1 MTDPTGQMAPP
12 APALSCITTMFNEGA
27 LIRCSLDSMLAQ
39 SFTDFEILLV
49 DDGASEETRQ
59 VAQGYD
65 DPRIRH
71 IRQANDGLSS
81 ARNRALSLNRARYV
95 SFLDGDDQRPA
106 WAFAQIAALLEEKPD
121 LVLCK
126 GYLKEIRDEL
136 RDFYDADVFDRILA
150 ASAGARVVTRSHPA
164 FDRILGYA
172 LLVEPQSANKVVS
185 ADLLRRSGAH
195 FPAGLFFEDMLFHML
210 VVCSSES
217 IAFNTAPSFV
227 YYRRYG
233 RPQITAT
240 SGQTRFDAISVA
252 ATVFELFQHTRHF
265 HKPFVRA
272 CLVYAMFKLVH
283 WCEDT
288 VSHADRYHY
297 RQAVVAM
304 WRQAHPLLKSAVQT
318 PEAAQIRDEFHWARN
333 LQGYLNQL

>member
-1 MTDPTGQMAPP
+1 MTDLTGQTPPP
-12 APALSCITTMFNEGA
+12 APVLSCITTMFNEGE

-39 SFTDFEILLV
+39 SFSDFEILLV

-59 VAQGYD
+59 IALGYD

-81 ARNRALSLNRARYV
+81 ARNRALWLNRARYV

-106 WAFAQIAALLEEKPD
+106 WAFAQIAALLDQQPD

-136 RDFYDADVFDRILA
+136 RDFYDADAFDRILE
-150 ASAGARVVTRSHPA
+150 ASGGARVVTRSHPA

-172 LLVEPQSANKVVS
+172 LLTEPQSANKVVS
-185 ADLLRRSGAH
+185 ADLLRRTGAH

-210 VVCSSES
+210 VVCSAET

-240 SGQTRFDAISVA
+240 AGQTRFDAISVA

-288 VSHADRYHY
+288 VSHADRYHF
-297 RQAVVAM
+297 RQAAATM
-304 WRQAHPLLKSAVQT
+304 WRQVHPLLRSAPQT

-333 LQGYLNQL
+333 VQGYLNQL